1 SNYHIVT
8 ITAVI
13 MSDSELSDLPSDHES
28 YSQIE
33 ELSLPHLIP
42 QSTPILPSV
51 EVVNGSL
58 SNILQRPRVVLPP
71 TTSKLFTKGLYRRE
85 LLDTRPPTIKMI
97 NDKWQQKSKVLDVI
111 HLQEPIHSGE
121 YLAQQLALVTDDM
134 GITGAVFTCTR
145 DNASANTVML
155 AEYEKI
161 AKDQEVTTQ
170 QPWTFRVKEGD
181 VRCIAHIINIAVQD
195 ALKTL
200 KAAPA
205 EQAESYRCEQ
215 GAARIPT
222 SSSESNI
229 EIKNTLSKLRR
240 HIYVFRNRRQWKDAL
255 QKQTI
260 AAGLKKLQLSLD
272 MPVRWNST
280 YEMVSAVIKL
290 QTPITAICATQQMD
304 LSMRDI
310 ALTPEDW
317 ITLHA
322 LQNFFY
328 IFVKPSQ
335 KLQASVYPTLNFA
348 IPQYLKMIKKL
359 EALQKEVGISSTIGL
374 ACIAASKKL
383 NEYYTLAT
391 NHRWSHS
398 GVATICDPRMNL
410 NVFNSLWPS
419 NTEEVKRN
427 RVKQQFHDVFIQY
440 RDRQY
445 FLEEEQRDA
454 EANLPQLPTEPDS
467 DDDLY
472 ISHSPAT
479 DILKYW
485 AAKQYQYPII
495 AAIARDHL
503 AIPATSAP
511 SERVFSNGADILTK
525 KRNRL
530 SPETLRYLLCLRDW
544 GHIVDTEESEA
555 EDADDEREE

>member
-1 SNYHIVT
+1 MRIDSRLLQLELNSHIRRGGRISITTDAWSARNYT
-8 ITAVI
+8 DYAAITA
-13 MSDSELSDLPSDHES
+13 HW
-28 YSQIE
+28 
-33 ELSLPHLIP
+33 
-42 QSTPILPSV
+42 
-51 EVVNGSL
+51 
-58 SNILQRPRVVLPP
+58 
-71 TTSKLFTKGLYRRE
+71 
-85 LLDTRPPTIKMI
+85 I

-155 AEYEKI
+155 AEYERI

-229 EIKNTLSKLRR
+229 EVKNTLSKLRR

-290 QTPITAICATQQMD
+290 QTPITAICAT
-304 LSMRDI
+304 
-310 ALTPEDW
+310 
-317 ITLHA
+317 
-322 LQNFFY
+322 
-328 IFVKPSQ
+328 
-335 KLQASVYPTLNFA
+335 
-348 IPQYLKMIKKL
+348 
-359 EALQKEVGISSTIGL
+359 
-374 ACIAASKKL
+374 
-383 NEYYTLAT
+383 
-391 NHRWSHS
+391 
-398 GVATICDPRMNL
+398 
-410 NVFNSLWPS
+410 
-419 NTEEVKRN
+419 
-427 RVKQQFHDVFIQY
+427 
-440 RDRQY
+440 
-445 FLEEEQRDA
+445 
-454 EANLPQLPTEPDS
+454 
-467 DDDLY
+467 
-472 ISHSPAT
+472 
-479 DILKYW
+479 
-485 AAKQYQYPII
+485 
-495 AAIARDHL
+495 
-503 AIPATSAP
+503 
-511 SERVFSNGADILTK
+511 
-525 KRNRL
+525 
-530 SPETLRYLLCLRDW
+530 
-544 GHIVDTEESEA
+544 
-555 EDADDEREE
+555 